1 MALSIWFWVFYVLS
15 IVFGGWGFYNPAEP
29 TWYRRFGGYA
39 ILWILV
45 GILGYQVFGSV
56 VK

>member
-1 MALSIWFWVFYVLS
+1 MTLSTWFWVIYVLS
-15 IVFGGWGFYNPAEP
+15 ILGSYWFFYEP
-29 TWYRRFGGYA
+29 NTPWFKRAGSYGA
-39 ILWILV
+39 LWILV